1 MKGVQQTEQAVGR
14 LELDRKQRAQIGAQ
28 SMNEKNEDIGWVGW
42 VVLLFELGGD
52 GDEVFSPTEP

>member
-28 SMNEKNEDIGWVGW
+28 SMNEKNEDIGWV
-42 VVLLFELGGD
+42 VLLFELGGD

>member
-1 MKGVQQTEQAVGR
+1 MKGVQQTEQAGGR

-28 SMNEKNEDIGWVGW
+28 SMNEKNEDIGWV
-42 VVLLFELGGD
+42 VLLFELGGD

>member
-28 SMNEKNEDIGWVGW
+28 SMNEKNEDIGWM
-42 VVLLFELGGD
+42 VLLFELGGD

>member
-1 MKGVQQTEQAVGR
+1 VQQTEQAVGR

-28 SMNEKNEDIGWVGW
+28 SMNEKNEDIGWV
-42 VVLLFELGGD
+42 VLLFELGGD